1 MRRWQ
6 SRITATIL
14 SAVVI
19 SVLALPALAGAP
31 VAGTDYEALSPPRP
45 TSNPS
50 KIVVTEFFSYQ
61 CPHCYQFSSLI
72 NSWVSKLP
80 ADVVFERIP
89 VTFGRPDWGSIA
101 QTFYSLQAMNKLD
114 AKMDAAIFDAIHVQR
129 VRLADLSS
137 ITDWVVKQGVNG
149 NDFHEMY
156 TSFSI
161 QSSMRTAEQAAPAY
175 RVDGVPTLVID
186 GKYKVLG
193 PDHNAQLATADA
205 LIAMVR
211 AARGMPEPA
220 KVASNS
226 ASSSSSASKAS
237 QKTVAKMTKT
247 ANTK

>member
-1 MRRWQ
+1 MRRLFSFAVLVMSFW
-6 SRITATIL
+6 SWTAF
-14 SAVVI
+14 
-19 SVLALPALAGAP
+19 AGAP

-61 CPHCYQFSSLI
+61 CPHCYQFSPLL
-72 NSWVSKLP
+72 NAWVSKLP
-80 ADVVFERIP
+80 SDVVFERIP

-101 QTFYSLQAMNKLD
+101 QAYYSLQAMNKLD
-114 AKMDAAIFDAIHVQR
+114 AKMDAAIFDAIHMQHI
-129 VRLADLSS
+129 RLGDFSS
-137 ITDWVVKQGVNG
+137 ITDWIVKQGING
-149 NDFHEMY
+149 NDFRDMY

-186 GKYKVLG
+186 GRYKVLG

-205 LIAMVR
+205 LISMVR

-220 KVASNS
+220 KVVNTPAP
-226 ASSSSSASKAS
+226 ASSSATSKAATKVS
-237 QKTVAKMTKT
+237 TKSAKVTKT